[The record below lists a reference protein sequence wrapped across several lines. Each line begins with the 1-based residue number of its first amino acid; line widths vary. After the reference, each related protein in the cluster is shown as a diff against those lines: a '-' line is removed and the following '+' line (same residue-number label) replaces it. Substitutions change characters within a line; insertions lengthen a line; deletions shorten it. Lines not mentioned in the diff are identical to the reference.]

1 MSALRMALRS
11 ISANKLRSA
20 LTMLGIIIGVFAL
33 VVLVSLV
40 SSATDS
46 IVTEVAGLGSSL
58 LSVSVSDDKGRAFK
72 IEELE
77 AWVDENPEIGAISP
91 YGTVRGSAAYG
102 KESDKIDLLGVSGD
116 YCSIAGKKMLYGRF
130 IKRPDLTGST
140 LVCVLDQKTA
150 KKLIGFE
157 DCVGEKISI
166 NNIKFEVIGVTESQE
181 NLASMLFTN
190 MTAYV
195 PYTTLVRVS
204 KSVLPAVSSFYITPE
219 VGYSVSKTEDLIREM
234 LIDRFEKDKD
244 AFYLTSQNVLER
256 AMKTVKSVLAI
267 LFGGIAGI
275 SLIVGGVGIM
285 NIMLVT
291 VTERTRE
298 IGIRKAIGANRR
310 TILIQFLIESVVLCM
325 LGCGLGILFSWAVL
339 QVASVIVASTKLVFH
354 IKMNVVL
361 LSVLF
366 CFLIGVVFGLY
377 PANKAA
383 KLKPID
389 ALHYGG

>member
-1 MSALRMALRS
+1 MGALRMALRS

-33 VVLVSLV
+33 VVLVSIA

-46 IVTEVAGLGSSL
+46 IVTEVAGLGRSII
-58 LSVSVSDDKGRAFK
+58 SVNVSDDKGRAFK
-72 IEELE
+72 LDDLE
-77 AWVDENPEIGAISP
+77 AWVDDIPEIGAITP
-91 YGTVRGSAAYG
+91 YASARGTAAYG
-102 KESDKIDLLGVSGD
+102 KKNEKVDLFGVSGD
-116 YCSIAGKKMLYGRF
+116 YMEISGENLLYGRF
-130 IKRPDLTGST
+130 IKRADMTASSF
-140 LVCVLDQKTA
+140 VCVLDQKTA

-157 DCVGEKISI
+157 DCAGVKISI
-166 NNIKFEVIGVTESQE
+166 NNIQFEVIGVVESQE
-181 NLASMLFTN
+181 NLASMLFST

-195 PYTTLVRVS
+195 PYSTLVRAS
-204 KSVLPAVSSFYITPE
+204 KSVVPTVSSFYIAPAD
-219 VGYSVSKTEDLIREM
+219 GYTVTKTEDVIREKLM
-234 LIDRFEKDKD
+234 DRFENDKD
-244 AFYLTSQNVLER
+244 AFYLSSQNVLEE
-256 AMKTVKSVLAI
+256 AMKTVKTVLAI

-298 IGIRKAIGANRR
+298 IGIRKAIGASRR

-325 LGCGLGILFSWAVL
+325 LGCGLGILCSWAVL

-354 IKMNVVL
+354 IKLNVVV

-366 CFLIGVVFGLY
+366 CFMIGVIFGLY